1 VVAAVADVLA
11 VVAGTGFKVVQ
22 VAQVVCR
29 SSPMDPQS
37 PVMALN
43 QAQQLTPLHCRRQLQ
58 LL

>member
-1 VVAAVADVLA
+1 VAVVVADVLVA
-11 VVAGTGFKVVQ
+11 VVVTGSRAVL